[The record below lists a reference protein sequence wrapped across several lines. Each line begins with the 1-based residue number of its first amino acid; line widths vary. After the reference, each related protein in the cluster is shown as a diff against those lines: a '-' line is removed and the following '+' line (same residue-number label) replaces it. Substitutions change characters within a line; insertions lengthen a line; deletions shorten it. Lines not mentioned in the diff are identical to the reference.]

1 MLNEITITLSV
12 DQLYLLN
19 LLFSQSNEFIL
30 SHLKTNYTHV
40 VPGEKIQSKYTTESL
55 TRDSGVHST
64 DDNSK
69 SFDQEN
75 TSLSLVETRIN
86 SQSNLSLFTKK

>member
-19 LLFSQSNEFIL
+19 LLFSQSNEYIL
-30 SHLKTNYTHV
+30 SHLKTNYTNV
-40 VPGEKIQSKYTTESL
+40 VPGEKMQLKCTTESL

-64 DDNSK
+64 DDNGK

-75 TSLSLVETRIN
+75 TSLVETRIN
-86 SQSNLSLFTKK
+86 SQSNITLFTKK